1 MVNCPFCNSPR
12 IISARH
18 DSDWGDGNSIG
29 TVNSD
34 EVYAEG
40 DLTEEGDVYSF
51 GDINILV
58 CLGCD
63 YTWQRYGSFRPTQ
76 REPDVFVRCEKCNA
90 LIETTVHCDNC
101 GTFAPTRG

>member
-18 DSDWGDGNSIG
+18 DSDWGGGNSIG
-29 TVNSD
+29 TVNPD

-51 GDINILV
+51 GDIDILV

-63 YTWQRYGSFRPTQ
+63 YTWQRYGNFRPTP
-76 REPDVFVRCEKCNA
+76 RALDGLERVALHCTCPDDADHPDCP
-90 LIETTVHCDNC
+90 VH
-101 GTFAPTRG
+101 GTSRQ

>member
-18 DSDWGDGNSIG
+18 DSDWGGGNSIG
-29 TVNSD
+29 TVNPD

-51 GDINILV
+51 GDIDILV

-63 YTWQRYGSFRPTQ
+63 YTWQRYGNFRPTPRALDGATVCRQ
-76 REPDVFVRCEKCNA
+76 ISHVFIDGVCAECGSPEPPRQ
-90 LIETTVHCDNC
+90 
-101 GTFAPTRG
+101 

>member
-1 MVNCPFCNSPR
+1 MVNCPFCNSTR

-18 DSDWGDGNSIG
+18 DSDWSGGNTIG
-29 TVNSD
+29 TVNPD

-51 GDINILV
+51 GDIDILV

-63 YTWQRYGSFRPTQ
+63 YTWQRHGSFRPTP
-76 REPDVFVRCEKCNA
+76 RA
-90 LIETTVHCDNC
+90 LDGLTVCQNC
-101 GTFAPTRG
+101 GGWRWAREK

>member
-18 DSDWGDGNSIG
+18 DSDWGGGNTIG
-29 TVNSD
+29 TVNQI

-40 DLTEEGDVYSF
+40 DLTEDGDVYSF
-51 GDINILV
+51 GDIDILV

-63 YTWQRYGSFRPTQ
+63 YTWQRYGNFRPTQ
-76 REPDVFVRCEKCNA
+76 LAPDKWESAPSTGIVPPLSLSTSQSES
-90 LIETTVHCDNC
+90 TPPTC
-101 GTFAPTRG
+101 G

>member
-1 MVNCPFCNSPR
+1 MVNCPCCNSPR

-18 DSDWGDGNSIG
+18 DSDWGGGNSIG
-29 TVNSD
+29 TVNQI

-51 GDINILV
+51 GDIDILV

-63 YTWQRYGSFRPTQ
+63 YTWQRYGNFRPTPLA
-76 REPDVFVRCEKCNA
+76 PDTATPSEA
-90 LIETTVHCDNC
+90 
-101 GTFAPTRG
+101 GGQS